1 MPRPHDERSSSGAFR
16 RASRGVE
23 GDCDERLARAAPL
36 LYTSRVSRARTL
48 AVTAPLFLVALT
60 LPGWAE
66 ADIYQYTDA
75 EGIIHFRNTPGP
87 NGQFKLYL
95 KTQERR
101 KAANVTPV
109 MPSDSSI
116 ERFSRYDEWIRQA
129 ATLYQIPEELVRAV
143 IMVESNYDARAVSPA
158 GAMGL
163 MQMMPETAHRMEVRD
178 IFDPRENIF
187 GGTRYLR
194 VLANLFNG
202 DLQLTIAAYNAGEGA
217 VTRHGGIPPYAETQD
232 YVVKVLTYYRRY
244 RSTTNTVEASVGQL
258 GCSMELGEF
267 ESRLASLVAEH
278 RGRIGNAGCVQCDR
292 CEGCEACTFCSDSI
306 RLKRC
311 QYCVGC
317 VDCSE
322 CSHCRGCRACLSC
335 VHCVDCDGCRQSA
348 YVTSSVDLVQC
359 TYCFGCVGLVKKDF
373 HILNEPYERRVYF
386 AILAELSAQIEA
398 RSTLETSVEVVAS
411 EEIASPSVKPRQRAS
426 RAAKSTSKISA
437 QESPTPKKTSTSR
450 SRKKS
455 S

>member
-1 MPRPHDERSSSGAFR
+1 MIESKRTTRHRPSQVSLTDF
-16 RASRGVE
+16 
-23 GDCDERLARAAPL
+23 DERLARAVPL
-36 LYTSRVSRARTL
+36 LYTSRVFRTRSL
-48 AVTAPLFLVALT
+48 LVTAPLFLVALT

-75 EGIIHFRNTPGP
+75 DGIIHFRNTPGP
-87 NGQFKLYL
+87 NGQYKLYL
-95 KTQERR
+95 KTQER
-101 KAANVTPV
+101 KKSANVTPV
-109 MPSDSSI
+109 MPSDTSI

-244 RSTTNTVEASVGQL
+244 RSMNNVVEASGGQL
-258 GCSMELGEF
+258 GCSMDLDEF
-267 ESRLASLVAEH
+267 ESRLAALVHDFRARSEN
-278 RGRIGNAGCVQCDR
+278 IGCVQCER
-292 CEGCEACTFCSDSI
+292 CEGCERCTFCSDSI
-306 RLKRC
+306 RLVRC
-311 QYCVGC
+311 QYCVAC
-317 VDCSE
+317 VDCTE
-322 CSHCRGCRACLSC
+322 CSHCHSCSTCVAC
-335 VHCVDCDGCRQSA
+335 VHCVECESCRNCA
-348 YVTSSVDLVQC
+348 YVSRSIALVQC
-359 TYCFGCVGLVKKDF
+359 TYCYGCIGLVQRDF
-373 HILNEPYERRVYF
+373 HILNEPYERRDYF
-386 AILAELSAQIEA
+386 AIVSALSSQLEARYAQLAEQSAEA
-398 RSTLETSVEVVAS
+398 EAPAKTRRRS
-411 EEIASPSVKPRQRAS
+411 PQ
-426 RAAKSTSKISA
+426 
-437 QESPTPKKTSTSR
+437 KTSSR

-455 S
+455 PQ